1 MRPLLALRAVH
12 KARFRTLQMGV
23 AVELV
28 AFWISCGGSGSESK
42 GTGQWLMDGG

>member
-1 MRPLLALRAVH
+1 MRPLRTLRAVH
-12 KARFRTLQMGV
+12 KARCWTLQRDV

-42 GTGQWLMDGG
+42 GTGQWLMDGD